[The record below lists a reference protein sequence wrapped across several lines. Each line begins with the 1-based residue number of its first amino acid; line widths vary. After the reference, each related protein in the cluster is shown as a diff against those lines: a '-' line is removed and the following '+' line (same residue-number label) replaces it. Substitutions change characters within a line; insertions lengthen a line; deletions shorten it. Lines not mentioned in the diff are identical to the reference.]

1 MLQIKCQSD
10 GQANLSDIGLSF
22 STYATVVRT
31 LDKSFSANLVL
42 DLCMVPE
49 TRIKFV
55 LLFERKR
62 HPRTKA
68 ELVIIIT
75 KTVLE
80 K

>member
-1 MLQIKCQSD
+1 
-10 GQANLSDIGLSF
+10 
-22 STYATVVRT
+22 
-31 LDKSFSANLVL
+31 
-42 DLCMVPE
+42 MVPE